1 MPDLRGNLL
10 PIYVLADESGS
21 MADLVGE
28 LNAGLASL
36 HAALLA
42 EPMAAAKVRM
52 SVVGFA
58 DTAVLRL
65 RLADLRREAHLPQL
79 ACGGVTNYGAAF
91 EALAQQ
97 IPMDVRQLKA
107 QQYGVHRPAAFFLS
121 DGQPSDVHTWQHV
134 HRRLVDRRGTVGAP
148 NIIACG
154 IGDAEPHTILQ
165 VATQPDY
172 AYVSVAGA
180 DVGQAI
186 AKFCSALTRSVIA
199 SGRSLANGDAELS
212 VSPPEGFHMAIDVV

>member
-21 MADLVGE
+21 MEDLVGE

-52 SVVGFA
+52 SVIGFS
-58 DTAVLRL
+58 DTAVLRMH
-65 RLADLRREAHLPQL
+65 LADLRRETRLPRL
-79 ACGGVTNYGAAF
+79 VCRSATSYGAAF
-91 EALAQQ
+91 AALAQQ
-97 IPMDVRQLKA
+97 IPADVQQLKA
-107 QQYGVHRPAAFFLS
+107 QGYGVHRPAVFLLS
-121 DGQPSDVHTWQHV
+121 DGQPSDEHTWLPV
-134 HRRLVDRRGTVGAP
+134 HERLVDRHLTVGAP

-154 IGDAEPHTILQ
+154 IGDAEPYTILQ
-165 VATQPDY
+165 VATQPEY
-172 AYVSVAGA
+172 AFVSVAGA

-186 AKFCSALTRSVIA
+186 AKFCSALTRSVVA
-199 SGRSLANGDAELS
+199 SGRSLANGAAELTIAR
-212 VSPPEGFHMAIDVV
+212 PEGFRMAIDVV